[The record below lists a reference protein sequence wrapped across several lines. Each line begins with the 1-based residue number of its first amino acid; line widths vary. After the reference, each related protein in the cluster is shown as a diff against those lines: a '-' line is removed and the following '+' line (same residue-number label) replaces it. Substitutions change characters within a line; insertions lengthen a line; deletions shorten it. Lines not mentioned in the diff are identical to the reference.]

1 MSHKSNEN
9 IWQAAE
15 PTLRHLN
22 PVWRGVFKDAI
33 SASKLF
39 AGFPSVAIH
48 MMITFYLMLII
59 VAMAAGSGGSSPNLM
74 AFVLLW
80 HFCAIPAWILK
91 CLILRL
97 CQSSFGQLLFLTV
110 VLFLVFLLQKP
121 LIMALTN
128 IADWAKMAL
137 PGMGN

>member
-22 PVWRGVFKDAI
+22 PVWRDVFKDVV
-33 SASKLF
+33 SASNLF

-74 AFVLLW
+74 TFVLLW
-80 HFCAIPAWILK
+80 HVFAIPAWILK
-91 CLILRL
+91 CLILKL
-97 CQSSFGQLLFLTV
+97 CQSPFGMLLFFTF
-110 VLFLVFLLQKP
+110 VLVLVFLFQKP

-128 IADWAKMAL
+128 IANWAKL
-137 PGMGN
+137 VIPGMWN